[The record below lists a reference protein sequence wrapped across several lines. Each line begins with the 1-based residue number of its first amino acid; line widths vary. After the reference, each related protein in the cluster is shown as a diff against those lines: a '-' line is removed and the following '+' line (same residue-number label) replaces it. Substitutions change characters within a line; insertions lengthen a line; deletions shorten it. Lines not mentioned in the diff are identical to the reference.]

1 MSVTGRVVNGVIVLP
16 PGTVL
21 PEGTEVRVEMLGQTG
36 STRNERNHDDE
47 YDDDEYD
54 FEPPLSTAETE
65 ELRKVKTGK
74 PLNEI
79 LARLG
84 FS

>member
-16 PGTVL
+16 PGMVL
-21 PEGTEVRVEMLGQTG
+21 PEGTEVRIEMPGQSS
-36 STRNERNHDDE
+36 STRNNRD
-47 YDDDEYD
+47 DDDECGDEEYD
-54 FEPPLSTAETE
+54 LEPPLSIAETE

-84 FS
+84 F

>member
-21 PEGTEVRVEMLGQTG
+21 PEGTEVRIELPRQSS
-36 STRNERNHDDE
+36 STRNERNDDDGDDE
-47 YDDDEYD
+47 YDL
-54 FEPPLSTAETE
+54 EPPLSIAETE
-65 ELRKVKTGK
+65 KLRKIKTGK